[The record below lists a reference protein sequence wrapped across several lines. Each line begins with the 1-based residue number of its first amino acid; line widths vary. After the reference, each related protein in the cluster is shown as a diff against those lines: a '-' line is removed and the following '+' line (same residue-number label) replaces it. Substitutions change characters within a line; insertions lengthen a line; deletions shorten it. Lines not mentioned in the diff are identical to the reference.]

1 MKLPKI
7 YNDKNVKNI
16 LTKKVGIIGYGNQG
30 RAQALNLYDSGID
43 VCIGLQNKS
52 KSKDLVNQ
60 ENLSSM
66 PIKELVKEFEVI
78 SILIP
83 DQNINRVF
91 ENEISPYLKKG
102 QSIIFAHG
110 YNIHYKII
118 KPPTFVDIIL
128 VAPSGPGAELR
139 KQYIKGYG
147 IPGLFSIYQDY
158 SKEAHEI
165 ALSYSKAIGLT
176 RVGLF
181 ETTFKEETET
191 DLFGEQVLL
200 TGGIP
205 KLIQAAFMT
214 LINDGYS
221 PAVAWLVCYYEIK
234 TIVNLFHSKG
244 FEYMNRSISDTAEY
258 GGITRGDRIINQKTK
273 NEMKIIL
280 EEIKSNDFFKE
291 WSQETDNGSK
301 KLLELRKSEKNM
313 LINKIGEIMLKNIS

>member
-7 YNDKNVKNI
+7 YNDQNVKNI

-66 PIKELVKEFEVI
+66 SIKELVKEFKVI

-139 KQYIKGYG
+139 KQYIKGHG
-147 IPGLFSIYQDY
+147 IPGLFSIHQDY